1 MENKDGSF
9 SVYSVAAGEGGTGDQ
24 AFINLPGKKI
34 KAHELKT
41 FLKVNSFEHAV
52 IFALLRNII

>member
-9 SVYSVAAGEGGTGDQ
+9 SVHCVGAGESGTGDQ
-24 AFINLPGKKI
+24 AYMNLPGKKI

-41 FLKVNSFEHAV
+41 FLKVN
-52 IFALLRNII
+52 

>member
-9 SVYSVAAGEGGTGDQ
+9 SVYCVGAGESGTGDQ
-24 AFINLPGKKI
+24 AYMNLPGKKI

-41 FLKVNSFEHAV
+41 FLKVN
-52 IFALLRNII
+52 